1 MTQILLL
8 TQKAGAL
15 TQGAEALTQNAE
27 VLTRSAGAP
36 TQKEAELYIDSW
48 PWL

>member
-1 MTQILLL
+1 M

-15 TQGAEALTQNAE
+15 TQNAEALTQNAE
-27 VLTRSAGAP
+27 VLT
-36 TQKEAELYIDSW
+36 QKEVPKLNSW

>member
-15 TQGAEALTQNAE
+15 TQNAE
-27 VLTRSAGAP
+27 VLTRSAGAL
-36 TQKEAELYIDSW
+36 TQKEAELHSW